1 MISKYHNDF
10 VISQIVFCG
19 IENQC
24 RDISQNRIGDIK
36 NSGRIGDTT
45 VLVVISQNRF
55 CNITKSDKN
64 R

>member
-1 MISKYHNDF
+1 MISKYHDVF

-19 IENQC
+19 IENRC

-45 VLVVISQNRF
+45 ILVVISQNRF
-55 CNITKSDKN
+55 CDITKSIF
-64 R
+64 